1 MSSVWSSNWPTR
13 DWLFLGNSFG
23 TPTRLE
29 CVTVVLSAALQAQP
43 TQHGG
48 IIVNQN
54 TPVKKTYQ
62 TPTLTKYQRLQKVT
76 LGTLSNGANWLL
88 PGN

>member
-1 MSSVWSSNWPTR
+1 MIRSDPLHGYT
-13 DWLFLGNSFG
+13 
-23 TPTRLE
+23 
-29 CVTVVLSAALQAQP
+29 CAAVVLSAALQAQQ

-76 LGTLSNGANWLL
+76 LGTVSNGANWLM
-88 PGN
+88 PGNQ